1 MNMKAILGGIALT
14 GMIALVPA
22 GSALAADVMCQ
33 TLTNNHMLVDDA
45 YVSTCI
51 DAGSGNIGQGNQ
63 ANDDWLNQT
72 DGGGNLIY
80 TGFTTIGDQAF
91 SQSGSSGSFSIDS
104 TQWDNFANLFIG
116 FKFGTGNQPDEW
128 FIYQLQDDVSAG
140 DWDFVNVFGKGGG
153 LSHVSL
159 YGKGTP
165 DDGNPPEEIPEPG
178 ALSLLGMLVLAAGVA
193 TRRRRKV

>member
-1 MNMKAILGGIALT
+1 MTTNKILGSLALL
-14 GMIALVPA
+14 GMAALMPT

-51 DAGSGNIGQGNQ
+51 DAGTGNIGQGNQ

-80 TGFTTIGDQAF
+80 TGFTTIGDQTF
-91 SQSGSSGSFSIDS
+91 TQSGASGTFSIDA
-104 TQWDNFANLFIG
+104 TQWNNFADLFIG

-128 FIYQLQDDVSAG
+128 FVYQLQDGVSSG
-140 DWDFVNVFGKGGG
+140 DWDFVNKFKKGGG

-159 YGKGTP
+159 YGKGDP
-165 DDGNPPEEIPEPG
+165 GNPPEEIPEPG
-178 ALSLLGMLVLAAGVA
+178 ALGLLGMLALAAGVA
-193 TRRRRKV
+193 ARRRKA